1 MRVADTI
8 KRSGRNLRSAK
19 LRTLLTA
26 LAISVGGFTLT
37 MTLAASAGAHNYTT
51 NLVKAN
57 FDPKAV
63 FVANDKSL
71 FSNADSDQP
80 QPYNA
85 NLASGRGGT
94 LIKELSAKDLAK
106 LKALPHVTQV
116 LPTYNLSA
124 QFVTRPGTSAQYTGS
139 INVYDS
145 AQKPVIK
152 AGQLPDD
159 LTDSETLLPD
169 TYLTPFNFKSAQAA
183 IGQSI
188 VIQVRQ
194 LSGKTLAKSY
204 TVMAVTTKSSLS
216 LDLNAVGPY
225 VSADEAGQLNS
236 FINGGTVLANLVP
249 TAIVR
254 ADSSLTADQLKAEVT
269 QAGYQARTAQDL
281 EQFIGQIVN
290 ILGVIIA
297 VFGFITLIASFFGVV
312 NTQYISV
319 LERTREIGLMKALG
333 MSRRTVSR
341 LFMIEATWI
350 GFIGAALGAGLAIIA
365 GTLLNPWISKKI
377 NFGSQHLLVFKPGQI
392 IALILFLMLIT
403 TIAGLLPARKA
414 AKLDPIEAL
423 RTE

>member
-1 MRVADTI
+1 MKVTDTI
-8 KRSGRNLRSAK
+8 KRSGRNLRAAK

-37 MTLAASAGAHNYTT
+37 VTLAASAGAHMYTN

-63 FVANDKSL
+63 FVAKDKNY
-71 FSNADSDQP
+71 FSNSNGDTPQAYTSD
-80 QPYNA
+80 
-85 NLASGRGGT
+85 LATGRGGT
-94 LIKELSAKDLAK
+94 LQKELTSQDITKI
-106 LKALPHVTQV
+106 KALPHVTQV

-124 QFVTRPGTSAQYTGS
+124 QFVTRPDSTAKYTGS

-145 AQKPVIK
+145 AQKPSIK

-159 LTDSETLLPD
+159 LTNGEVLLPD
-169 TYLTPFNFKSAQAA
+169 AYLKPLKFSSAQAA
-183 IGQSI
+183 LGQSV

-194 LSGKTLAKSY
+194 LSGKTLAKTY
-204 TVMAVTTKSSLS
+204 GVVAVTTKSSLS
-216 LDLNAVGPY
+216 LDFNAVGPY

-254 ADSSLTADQLKAEVT
+254 ADSTLSADQLKAEIT
-269 QAGYQARTAQDL
+269 KAGFQARTAQDL

-290 ILGVIIA
+290 VLGVIIA
-297 VFGFITLIASFFGVV
+297 VFGLITLVASFFGVV

-350 GFIGAALGAGLAIIA
+350 GFIGAALGAGIAIIA

-377 NFGSQHLLVFKPGQI
+377 NFGNQHLLIFKPAQI
-392 IALILFLMLIT
+392 IALIIFLMLIT